1 MTEPVYSP
9 HKVTTKTER
18 SFAEQLRQN
27 ILLYWKQRGYAIE
40 VWVDPPEK
48 LGGRNSRLPIYPLGS
63 NIGPTG
69 YPPKKYVQ

>member
-1 MTEPVYSP
+1 MMTEPVYSP

-27 ILLYWKQRGYAIE
+27 ILLYWKQRGFGIE
-40 VWVDPPEK
+40 VWIDPPEK
-48 LGGRNSRLPIYPLGS
+48 LERNSRLPIYPVGS

-69 YPPKKYVQ
+69 WPPKKYIL

>member
-1 MTEPVYSP
+1 MHEEIYHP

-18 SFAEQLRQN
+18 DFAEQIRQN
-27 ILLYWKQRGYAIE
+27 ILLYWKKRGYAIE
-40 VWVDPPEK
+40 VWVDLPEK
-48 LGGRNSRLPIYPLGS
+48 LGGRNNRLPIFPLRS